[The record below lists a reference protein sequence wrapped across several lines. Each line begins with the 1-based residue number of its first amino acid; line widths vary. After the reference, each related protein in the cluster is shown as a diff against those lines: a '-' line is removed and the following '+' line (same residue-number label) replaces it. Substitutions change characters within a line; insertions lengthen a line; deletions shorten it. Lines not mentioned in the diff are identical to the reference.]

1 MPRSCR
7 DPLTPTDP
15 RPAPRS
21 GKPGTGAVKA
31 QMPHVLD
38 ALEAKFPKAATTW
51 TPPSTTCL
59 PSPPSPGRSG
69 GRSDRS
75 NPRERLNEETRHR
88 TDVVGI
94 FPDRT
99 AVIRLVGAVLAEQ
112 NDERT
117 EAPRY
122 MGRELL
128 AEARLHPIESA
139 TDDPAL
145 PAEPTAKPQEHA
157 LGPRNAQHPL
167 GDLGAPGVG
176 HAPCSVPGG
185 ADGHGAVPGWALHL
199 RGSSGR
205 KVTCGAPVRGWVVT
219 SAATP

>member
-1 MPRSCR
+1 
-7 DPLTPTDP
+7 
-15 RPAPRS
+15 
-21 GKPGTGAVKA
+21 
-31 QMPHVLD
+31 MPHVLD

-128 AEARLHPIESA
+128 AEARLHPIESE

-157 LGPRNAQHPL
+157 LGPRNAPHPL
-167 GDLGAPGVG
+167 GNLGAPE
-176 HAPCSVPGG
+176 ASATLPVPFRAARTGMGQCRGG
-185 ADGHGAVPGWALHL
+185 PFICVVL
-199 RGSSGR
+199 RGGR
-205 KVTCGAPVRGWVVT
+205 SPARRPCVDGW
-219 SAATP
+219 